1 MKHIVDFG
9 RAPKISDMSMTFHV
23 SDDKIIEA
31 LKTLQEYHGVVLHP
45 KSSEVWIMHPF
56 STAPTNFWIEV
67 QGRGWWGNCAWCSLG
82 AAALLAQDCT
92 IITTLGGEAEQII
105 VEIKGGQIQNH
116 DLFVHF
122 PIPMVRAWDNVT
134 FICSTMLLFA
144 SENDIDKWCKR
155 HGMKKGDIQPI
166 NKIWEFSKV
175 WYGNHLNPNWKKWTV
190 DEAREIFERF
200 GLVNRIW
207 EMPKNSGR

>member
-1 MKHIVDFG
+1 
-9 RAPKISDMSMTFHV
+9 
-23 SDDKIIEA
+23 
-31 LKTLQEYHGVVLHP
+31 
-45 KSSEVWIMHPF
+45 
-56 STAPTNFWIEV
+56 
-67 QGRGWWGNCAWCSLG
+67 
-82 AAALLAQDCT
+82 
-92 IITTLGGEAEQII
+92 
-105 VEIKGGQIQNH
+105 
-116 DLFVHF
+116 
-122 PIPMVRAWDNVT
+122 MVRAWDNVT

-166 NKIWEFSKV
+166 NKIWEFPKV

-207 EMPKNSGR
+207 EMPKNSGRF